1 MDAILEDRLKRL
13 MLLRVV
19 MVTTLLLVAIYV
31 EAVSETLLR
40 INPLY
45 FLIVATYGLTIL
57 YVLALRLD
65 PHLEGQVYVQ
75 VVLDLLVITGLVYF
89 TGGSGNRASFML
101 LYPISV
107 LSGSVLLRGKGLALA
122 GLATVFYGGV
132 VWAVRMGW
140 IPEQGL
146 WDIPVMPAKHL
157 LYALFVTGVSC
168 ATVASIGS
176 YLSQN
181 LQTVGEKLEAAAV
194 QVADLQ
200 ELNKLIV
207 DSIHSGLITADVSGR
222 ILYLNAFGE
231 SLLGLRRA
239 AVVGRTLGEIF
250 AAGPLADIAGLAPE
264 IDAGLERFDIDY
276 QRPDGTAAALG
287 MSVWPLAIGDR
298 REGGWLLAF
307 QDLTEMK
314 RLEEEVRT
322 KEKLAA
328 VGEMAAYLA
337 HEIRNPLGAISGSA
351 QVLMAEP
358 NVSPEYERLLAI
370 ITRESKRLSDTLEQ
384 FLFQARP
391 APRVMK
397 PIDLGPVISEAVTLL
412 KNGPDVG
419 PGHEV
424 ELKTEGGPHVC
435 LADRDQ
441 IVQIFWNLVR
451 NGLEAMPDGGLL
463 QIRLASRG
471 DNLLLSVTDQGRG
484 MGREE
489 QRRLFEPFQTN
500 TRMGTGL
507 GLAIVYRIVRE
518 HRGDIAVRSTPSQGT
533 EIEVRLPLVPVA
545 VAV

>member
-1 MDAILEDRLKRL
+1 MDAILEERLKRL

-75 VVLDLLVITGLVYF
+75 VVLDLLIITGLVYF
-89 TGGSGNRASFML
+89 TGGTGNRASFML

-176 YLSQN
+176 YLSHN
-181 LQTVGEKLEAAAV
+181 LQTVGERLEAAAV

-200 ELNKLIV
+200 ELNKVIV
-207 DSIHSGLITADVSGR
+207 DSIHSGLVSADVAGKV
-222 ILYLNAFGE
+222 LYVNGFGE
-231 SLLGLRRA
+231 SLLGLRGS
-239 AVVGRTLGEIF
+239 AVMGRTLAEVF
-250 AAGPLADIAGLAPE
+250 GPGPFTDVAQLARE
-264 IDAGLERFDIDY
+264 VESGLERFDVTY
-276 QRPDGTAAALG
+276 QRPDGATVALG
-287 MSVWPLAIGDR
+287 MSVSPLAIGDR
-298 REGGWLLAF
+298 KDQGWLLAF
-307 QDLTEMK
+307 QDLTEVR
-314 RLEEEVRT
+314 RLEEEVQT

-391 APRVMK
+391 VPRTMAPV
-397 PIDLGPVISEAVTLL
+397 DLGPVISEAVTLL
-412 KNGPDVG
+412 KNGPEVG
-419 PGHEV
+419 PDHEV
-424 ELKTEGGPHVC
+424 DLQSDGGPHVC

-441 IVQIFWNLVR
+441 IVQVFWNLVR
-451 NGLEAMPDGGLL
+451 NALEAMPQGGLL
-463 QIRLASRG
+463 QIKLATRG
-471 DNLLLSVTDQGRG
+471 EKLVLSVRDQGRG
-484 MGREE
+484 MGHEE
-489 QRRLFEPFQTN
+489 QRRIFEPFQTHK
-500 TRMGTGL
+500 RMGTGL

-518 HRGDIAVRSTPSQGT
+518 HRGDVTVRSVPSQGT
-533 EIEVRLPLVPVA
+533 EIEVRLPLVPVP